1 MVAPRK
7 EYPDY
12 WKGLSDTAKLAYDA
26 QNIATSEAEKKSDP
40 AILARQYCEKYLCLE
55 LLTRCPEWFEPKKE
69 GEQPLVLNET
79 LLKNEPRLKENKEL
93 LEKVI
98 TRVSMVREEE
108 EAKKRRIQN
117 VDPKILEREIEEE
130 VLDQNNPFRAGIAL
144 GLLAPCSAV
153 VLDDEEYLGR
163 RVESKMMKLKVSNFE
178 YGALMKRWLG
188 DDYYRAV
195 AESTLAIM
203 NVVRQKKILG
213 QEAEV
218 LRQKMVGGKAEEK
231 AVMQEQYDDLVAR
244 SLVTKPENMTV
255 FGVGNM
261 TSVFLGRDHTE
272 LASDIEKDKKQKLV
286 YEATRAW
293 VD

>member
-1 MVAPRK
+1 
-7 EYPDY
+7 
-12 WKGLSDTAKLAYDA
+12 
-26 QNIATSEAEKKSDP
+26 
-40 AILARQYCEKYLCLE
+40 
-55 LLTRCPEWFEPKKE
+55 
-69 GEQPLVLNET
+69 
-79 LLKNEPRLKENKEL
+79 
-93 LEKVI
+93 
-98 TRVSMVREEE
+98 MVREEE